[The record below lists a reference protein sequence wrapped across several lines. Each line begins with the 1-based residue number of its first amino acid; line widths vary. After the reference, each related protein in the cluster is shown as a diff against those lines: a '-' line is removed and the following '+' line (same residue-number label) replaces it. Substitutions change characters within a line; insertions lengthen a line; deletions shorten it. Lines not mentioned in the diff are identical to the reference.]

1 MIFNKDTNI
10 KDIIE
15 RLASTSIKSITFSK
29 SGLVKDTLEITMT
42 TDTNYR
48 IRKVVSYD
56 ELYKTDFDVIKYLSE
71 KMIEELY
78 YFDKEYKNADSI

>member
-15 RLASTSIKSITFSK
+15 RLAFTSVKSITFSK
-29 SGLVKDTLEITMT
+29 SGLIKDTLEITMT

-71 KMIEELY
+71 KMTEELY